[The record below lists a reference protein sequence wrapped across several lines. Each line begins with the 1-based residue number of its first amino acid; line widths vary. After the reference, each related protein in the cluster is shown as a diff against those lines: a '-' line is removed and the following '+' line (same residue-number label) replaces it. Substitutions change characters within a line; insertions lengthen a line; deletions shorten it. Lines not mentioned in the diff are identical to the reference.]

1 MKHGATDPGKHVVVA
16 NVPLPDEDSGVDD
29 AKHRREPRPS
39 ERIVNPNNDPT
50 SVGAVTLL
58 AKHRNKNLRVGHQRI
73 TVGSD
78 CAGMG
83 SELFALRGLGVNF
96 QHCWASDIEP
106 HVKKFHEAVHG
117 CKAQWFD
124 SIAQRNAA
132 NTCATDL
139 YVAGFPCQPFSNA
152 GRNAGIHDTRGNVF
166 FEIAAHLEKAL
177 PRAFVLEN
185 VFGLTTTHW
194 PTFNLMLEMFSKI
207 QLKDKPGQPSAYAI
221 SWKILE
227 TSMHGGLPHHRL
239 RVYVVGV
246 RVDSL
251 VAPMVWPEPTYM
263 TPLSNII
270 NVNDAVSNA
279 DASKIYPPKSSTTL
293 RANVISVIRK
303 VRKENPDV
311 INDVVI
317 DGDSSKTTYMIG
329 KSPCLT
335 RSRAGSG
342 GFWLPCLGK
351 RMGVKYVAKL
361 QGYDYDYLLGKLAGD
376 GKTPILTDRELGLML
391 GNAMTLPLLQRVLG
405 ALLRSAGLDN

>member
-1 MKHGATDPGKHVVVA
+1 MDLDWDDTPVAPVGQPATPLLQNDEPPQSSVKRPATRQATKKRPAADMKHGATDPGKHVVVA

-58 AKHRNKNLRVGHQRI
+58 AKPRDKNLLVGHQRI

-177 PRAFVLEN
+177 P
-185 VFGLTTTHW
+185 
-194 PTFNLMLEMFSKI
+194 
-207 QLKDKPGQPSAYAI
+207 
-221 SWKILE
+221 
-227 TSMHGGLPHHRL
+227 
-239 RVYVVGV
+239 
-246 RVDSL
+246 
-251 VAPMVWPEPTYM
+251 
-263 TPLSNII
+263 
-270 NVNDAVSNA
+270 
-279 DASKIYPPKSSTTL
+279 
-293 RANVISVIRK
+293 
-303 VRKENPDV
+303 
-311 INDVVI
+311 
-317 DGDSSKTTYMIG
+317 
-329 KSPCLT
+329 
-335 RSRAGSG
+335 
-342 GFWLPCLGK
+342 
-351 RMGVKYVAKL
+351 
-361 QGYDYDYLLGKLAGD
+361 
-376 GKTPILTDRELGLML
+376 
-391 GNAMTLPLLQRVLG
+391 
-405 ALLRSAGLDN
+405 